1 VKNQVMNMNEAN
13 ETILIAGLG
22 LIGGSIALSIKK
34 EFPHKKIVGYDVSKE
49 QMIAATKLGIIDATA
64 ESLMEGLKAS
74 ATIIL
79 ATPVQQTVKM
89 LSDIAA
95 SGIER
100 ELTITDVGS
109 TKQKVVHFAEKTLPD
124 HYQFIGGH
132 PMAGS
137 HKSGVIAA
145 KDFLFENA
153 FYILT
158 PAKVTS
164 RQAVD
169 RLKDLLK
176 GTNAHFI
183 EMTPEE
189 HDAVTSVISHFPHI
203 VAASLVHQA
212 HHFEEEF
219 PLVKRFA
226 AGGFRDITRIA
237 SSNPAMWRD
246 ILLHNKN
253 KILDRFHE
261 WKKEIDRIESFVQ
274 QEDAEGLFSYFQEAK
289 EYRDGLP
296 LRKKGAIPAF
306 YDLYVDVPDHPGVI
320 SEITG
325 YLANENIS
333 ITNIRIIET
342 REDING
348 ILRIS
353 FQTDDDRKRAELC
366 IKNRANYDTFYAD

>member
-1 VKNQVMNMNEAN
+1 MNMNDAN

-34 EFPHKKIVGYDVSKE
+34 EYPHKKIVGFDVSKE
-49 QMIAATKLGIIDATA
+49 QMVAATKLGIIDATA
-64 ESLMEGLKAS
+64 DSFLAGLEESS
-74 ATIIL
+74 TIIL
-79 ATPVQQTVKM
+79 ATPVQQTIKM
-89 LSDIAA
+89 LSDIAD

-109 TKQKVVHFAEKTLPD
+109 TKQKVVHFAEKALPEQ
-124 HYQFIGGH
+124 YQFIGGH

-158 PAKVTS
+158 PAKETK

-169 RLKDLLK
+169 RLMDLLK
-176 GTNAHFI
+176 GTHAHFI

-212 HHFEEEF
+212 HHFEEQF

-246 ILLHNKN
+246 ILLHNKH

-261 WKKEIDRIESFVQ
+261 WKKEINRIETFVE
-274 QEDAEGLFSYFQEAK
+274 QEDAEGLFSYFQDAK

-325 YLANENIS
+325 HLASENIS

-353 FQTDDDRKRAELC
+353 FQTDDDRKRAEIC

>member
-1 VKNQVMNMNEAN
+1 MNEAN

-34 EFPHKKIVGYDVSKE
+34 EFPHKKIIGYDVSND
-49 QMIAATKLGIIDATA
+49 QTVAATKLGIIDETAATF
-64 ESLMEGLKAS
+64 MDGLNKS

-89 LSDIAA
+89 LSEIAA

-109 TKQKVVHFAEKTLPD
+109 TKQKVVDFAENTLPS

-158 PAKVTS
+158 PAKTTH
-164 RQAVD
+164 RDAVD
-169 RLKDLLK
+169 RLKHLLN

-212 HHFEEEF
+212 HHFEEQF
-219 PLVKRFA
+219 PHVKRFA

-246 ILLHNKN
+246 ILIHNKN
-253 KILDRFHE
+253 KILDRFHD
-261 WKKEIDRIESFVQ
+261 WKKEIDRIESFVKS
-274 QEDAEGLFSYFQEAK
+274 EDAESLFSYFQNAK

-306 YDLYVDVPDHPGVI
+306 YDLYVDIPDHPGVI

-325 YLANENIS
+325 YLASENIS

-353 FQTDDDRKRAELC
+353 FQTDEDRKRAEIC
-366 IKNRANYDTFYAD
+366 IKKRANYDTFYAD

>member
-1 VKNQVMNMNEAN
+1 MNETS

-34 EFPHKKIVGYDVSKE
+34 NYPKKIIIGYDVSTE
-49 QMIAATKLGIIDATA
+49 QMIAATKLGIIDQSASSF
-64 ESLMEGLKAS
+64 EDGLQQAS
-74 ATIIL
+74 TIIL

-89 LSDIAA
+89 LGVIAA
-95 SGIER
+95 SGITR
-100 ELTITDVGS
+100 KLVITDVGS
-109 TKQKVVHFAEKTLPD
+109 TKQKVVDFAEETLPAQYD
-124 HYQFIGGH
+124 FIGGH

-158 PAKVTS
+158 PAKTAS
-164 RQAVD
+164 REAVAF
-169 RLKDLLK
+169 LKKLLE
-176 GTNAHFI
+176 GTNANFI
-183 EMTPEE
+183 EMSPEE

-212 HHFEEEF
+212 HRFEDHF

-246 ILLHNKN
+246 ILIHNKN
-253 KILDRFHE
+253 KILDRFSD
-261 WKKEIDRIESFVQ
+261 WKKEIERIESIVKE
-274 QEDAEGLFSYFQEAK
+274 EDAEGLFSYFQDAK

-296 LRKKGAIPAF
+296 LRKKGAIPSF

-320 SEITG
+320 SQVTG

-353 FQTDDDRKRAELC
+353 FQSDEDRKRAENC

>member
-1 VKNQVMNMNEAN
+1 MV
-13 ETILIAGLG
+13 
-22 LIGGSIALSIKK
+22 
-34 EFPHKKIVGYDVSKE
+34 
-49 QMIAATKLGIIDATA
+49 AATKLGIIDATA
-64 ESLMEGLKAS
+64 DSFLAGLEESS
-74 ATIIL
+74 TIIL

-89 LSDIAA
+89 LSDIAD

-109 TKQKVVHFAEKTLPD
+109 TKQKVVHFAEKALPE

-158 PAKVTS
+158 PAKETN

-169 RLKDLLK
+169 RLMDLLK

-212 HHFEEEF
+212 HHFEEQF

-246 ILLHNKN
+246 ILLHNKH

-261 WKKEIDRIESFVQ
+261 WKKRLT
-274 QEDAEGLFSYFQEAK
+274 ALRPSYSMKMLKDCSLIFKMQ
-289 EYRDGLP
+289 R
-296 LRKKGAIPAF
+296 
-306 YDLYVDVPDHPGVI
+306 
-320 SEITG
+320 
-325 YLANENIS
+325 NIAM
-333 ITNIRIIET
+333 
-342 REDING
+342 DF
-348 ILRIS
+348 L
-353 FQTDDDRKRAELC
+353 
-366 IKNRANYDTFYAD
+366 

>member
-1 VKNQVMNMNEAN
+1 MNDAN

-34 EFPHKKIVGYDVSKE
+34 EHPHKKIVGFDVSKE
-49 QMIAATKLGIIDATA
+49 QMVAATKLGIIDATA
-64 ESLMEGLKAS
+64 DSFLAGLEESS
-74 ATIIL
+74 TIIL
-79 ATPVQQTVKM
+79 ATPVQQTIKM
-89 LSDIAA
+89 LSDIAD

-109 TKQKVVHFAEKTLPD
+109 TKQKVVHFAEKALPEQ
-124 HYQFIGGH
+124 YQFIGGH

-158 PAKVTS
+158 PAKETK

-169 RLKDLLK
+169 RLMDLLK
-176 GTNAHFI
+176 GTHAHFI

-212 HHFEEEF
+212 HHFEEQF

-246 ILLHNKN
+246 ILLHNKH

-261 WKKEIDRIESFVQ
+261 WKKRLTALKPS
-274 QEDAEGLFSYFQEAK
+274 
-289 EYRDGLP
+289 
-296 LRKKGAIPAF
+296 
-306 YDLYVDVPDHPGVI
+306 
-320 SEITG
+320 
-325 YLANENIS
+325 
-333 ITNIRIIET
+333 
-342 REDING
+342 
-348 ILRIS
+348 
-353 FQTDDDRKRAELC
+353 
-366 IKNRANYDTFYAD
+366 

>member
-1 VKNQVMNMNEAN
+1 MNDAN

-34 EFPHKKIVGYDVSKE
+34 EYPHKKIVGFDVSKE
-49 QMIAATKLGIIDATA
+49 QMVAATKLGIIDATA
-64 ESLMEGLKAS
+64 DSFLAGLEESS
-74 ATIIL
+74 TIIL

-89 LSDIAA
+89 LSDIAD

-109 TKQKVVHFAEKTLPD
+109 TKQKVVHFAEKALPE

-158 PAKVTS
+158 PAKETN

-169 RLKDLLK
+169 RLMDLLK

-212 HHFEEEF
+212 HHFEEQF

-246 ILLHNKN
+246 ILLHNKH

-261 WKKEIDRIESFVQ
+261 WKKRLT
-274 QEDAEGLFSYFQEAK
+274 ALRPSYSMKMLKDCSLIFKMQ
-289 EYRDGLP
+289 R
-296 LRKKGAIPAF
+296 
-306 YDLYVDVPDHPGVI
+306 
-320 SEITG
+320 
-325 YLANENIS
+325 NIAM
-333 ITNIRIIET
+333 
-342 REDING
+342 DF
-348 ILRIS
+348 L
-353 FQTDDDRKRAELC
+353 
-366 IKNRANYDTFYAD
+366 